1 MEETGGLFQNI
12 MSNIMMTSAG
22 VGLSQ
27 TSRGLGLFQ
36 RRPIYEVNF
45 HVVQPLCPHF
55 SGVDSSV
62 RPRDG
67 NGAGLGR
74 ARLSHTHPKIFN
86 YFSYPSQTRNGAES
100 SFSST
105 IRIPLKI
112 SYPPRPAQVHKL
124 KNSYLS
130 MPIK

>member
-12 MSNIMMTSAG
+12 MSNMMMTSAG
-22 VGLSQ
+22 VGLAQ

-62 RPRDG
+62 RPGKAALPRRDSR
-67 NGAGLGR
+67 R
-74 ARLSHTHPKIFN
+74 ANIQR
-86 YFSYPSQTRNGAES
+86 
-100 SFSST
+100 
-105 IRIPLKI
+105 
-112 SYPPRPAQVHKL
+112 PP
-124 KNSYLS
+124 
-130 MPIK
+130 